1 MIPLY
6 ILGLLLRFGSQ
17 HGYQIKKLMEEQLE
31 DFTQIK
37 LPTVYY
43 HLEKM
48 EAAGLIT
55 ARRDRQGTRPEK
67 TVYEVSDAGGDKFKE
82 LLTQTLQIKY
92 RPNFDI
98 DGTFYFS
105 DHLDN
110 TALAGSLSAHIT
122 GLQKS
127 LEVIQVHRAETLN
140 HIPDAY
146 RVSAEIIF
154 NHHILHYQAELL
166 WAQQSLDKLK
176 EDETNGKNKNY

>member
-6 ILGLLLRFGSQ
+6 ILGLLLRFGAQ

-67 TVYEVSDAGGDKFKE
+67 TIYQVSDSGGDKFKE
-82 LLTQTLQIKY
+82 LLTQTLQIQY
-92 RPNFDI
+92 RPTFDI

-105 DHLDN
+105 DHLDSS
-110 TALAGSLSAHIT
+110 ALSDSLATHIKNL
-122 GLQKS
+122 GESLKR
-127 LEVIQVHRAETLN
+127 LEVHRQETLR
-140 HIPDAY
+140 HIPAAY
-146 RVSAEIIF
+146 KISADIIF
-154 NHHILHYQAELL
+154 KHHVLHYQAELQ
-166 WAQQSLDKLK
+166 WAEESLQNLK
-176 EDETNGKNKNY
+176 EAGTNG